1 MDKSISI
8 IGSGFSSLSA
18 ACYLAKQG
26 YKVSVYEKNN
36 DFGGRAR
43 QLKENGFTFD
53 IGPSFYWMPDIFDRF
68 FNDFNKKT
76 SDYYELTKLNP
87 AYSVYFD
94 ENNSIPIEDSLEKIC
109 DRFEK
114 IETGSSIKLKKFI
127 LNARENYRVAVL
139 DLIYK
144 MPGESPLELVTI
156 ETIKKVKYFLTNI
169 RREVRKD
176 FKNHMLRAILEFPVL
191 FLGAKPSD
199 TPAFYNFMNYADF
212 GLGTFQPKNGF
223 YDVVQGMI
231 KLAKSLG
238 VSFYSNSNVT
248 KVITEKNKVIGLEIN
263 EKIIKSDIVVSGADY
278 NFTEKLLP
286 KNLRQ
291 YSDKY
296 WDKRTLAPSA
306 LLFYIG
312 FNKKLN
318 NIEHHNLIFD
328 TDFDQHAVEIYD
340 DPKWPTN
347 PLLYASFTSKT
358 HKHTAPEGCENG
370 VFLIPI
376 APNLDDN
383 KETRKKYLDI
393 LIKKLEKV
401 TKQNL
406 KSNIIYLK
414 SYCVNDF
421 VDDYN
426 SYKGNAYGLANTLLQ
441 TAFLRPKLRSKKVS
455 NLYFCGQLTVP
466 GPGVPPALVSGK
478 LVSDLIL
485 KYENN

>member
-26 YKVSVYEKNN
+26 YNVSVYEKNN

-109 DRFEK
+109 NRFEK

-156 ETIKKVKYFLTNI
+156 DTIKKVKYFLTNI

-176 FKNHMLRAILEFPVL
+176 FKSHMLRAILEFPVL

-223 YDVVQGMI
+223 YDVVQAMI
-231 KLAKSLG
+231 KLGESLG
-238 VSFYSNSNVT
+238 VSFYNNSNVT

-406 KSNIIYLK
+406 KNNIIYLK

>member
-109 DRFEK
+109 NRFEK

-156 ETIKKVKYFLTNI
+156 DTIKKVKYFLTNI

-176 FKNHMLRAILEFPVL
+176 FKSHMLRAILEFPVL

-223 YDVVQGMI
+223 YDVVQAMI
-231 KLAKSLG
+231 KLGESLG
-238 VSFYSNSNVT
+238 VSFYNNSNVT